1 MSSVMV
7 VPEFVSQ
14 AAGQLGTIGLALNA
28 AHAAAAGPTTSVVA
42 AGQDEVSAAI
52 SALFGNY
59 GREYQALTARTALF
73 HDHFVQTLTS
83 GGNAYNGTEAASIN
97 SLGGLD
103 LVVQQRLLSPL
114 RAEWQAFITVAED
127 TLNRL
132 RAGPPAPTPTPPSFL
147 PSVFGI
153 EPPPTGVPNPP
164 PTV

>member
-14 AAGQLGTIGLALNA
+14 AAGQLGTIGSALNA
-28 AHAAAAGPTTSVVA
+28 AHAAAAGPTTSVMA
-42 AGQDEVSAAI
+42 AAQDEVSAAI
-52 SALFGNY
+52 SALF
-59 GREYQALTARTALF
+59 
-73 HDHFVQTLTS
+73 HDQFVQTLTS

-97 SLGGLD
+97 SLGGLE
-103 LVVQQRLLSPL
+103 LVAQQRLLSPL

-147 PSVFGI
+147 PNVFGI